1 MKSKI
6 LLLIFYIIFIFNSN
20 LFSNENNKTLKV
32 GLLAPLSGPYSEIG
46 NSLLY
51 SLQLALEEIND
62 RNVIVVPKDSG
73 NNDEEKIN
81 SAINDMR
88 SSGIKVVIGPVSYQE
103 FEVVKKYNDLI
114 FISPSN
120 INPKFSNNTISIG
133 VSLESQLIAL
143 TQFIKKQKKSKTII
157 MYPKNEYL
165 GLVEEKLDNLNLKE
179 IKRFAYSSNPEV
191 LTGEI
196 EILTNY
202 NQRKRNLELR
212 KKMFEDKEDEQSMRE
227 LERLEQLYTLGN
239 VNFDSVIII
248 DFGNNL
254 KSVLTSLVYT
264 DVNQNNVL
272 FTTINQWFDESIFY
286 ENTIKNIYYPSVN
299 YKEFK
304 KYNEKYFE
312 KFKIYPN
319 EITIL
324 AYDALGLI
332 YYAWKKNGKIN
343 SVNDFSFK
351 NKIKGK
357 IGTFSFKNGIVS
369 QELDIY
375 KTENKKFIKY
385 YFFFSIFG
393 KQYIYDPF
401 LFF

>member
-1 MKSKI
+1 MKKKLFVI
-6 LLLIFYIIFIFNSN
+6 IFYILFIFNSN
-20 LFSNENNKTLKV
+20 LLSDENNKILKI
-32 GLLAPLSGPYSEIG
+32 GLLAPLSGPYHEIG

-51 SLQLALEEIND
+51 SLQLALEEIDDENV
-62 RNVIVVPKDSG
+62 VIVPRDSG
-73 NNDEEKIN
+73 FNDKEKLN
-81 SAINDMR
+81 AAIKDMQ
-88 SSGIKVVIGPVSYQE
+88 SKGIKIIIGPTTYKE
-103 FEVVKKYNDLI
+103 FGEVKKYNDLT

-120 INPKFSNNTISIG
+120 IEPDFSNNIISIG

-143 TQFIKKQKKSKTII
+143 TNFIKKQKKSKTII
-157 MYPKNEYL
+157 LYPKNEYL
-165 GLVEEKLDNLNLKE
+165 ELIEKKLNKLNLENTKTF
-179 IKRFAYSSNPEV
+179 IYSPNPEV

-196 EILTNY
+196 ETLTNY
-202 NQRKRNLELR
+202 AQRKRNLELR
-212 KKMFEDKEDEQSMRE
+212 KKMFEDKEDEQSVKA
-227 LERLEQLYTLGN
+227 LEKLDQLYTLGG

-264 DVNQNNVL
+264 DVSQENVL

-286 ENTIKNIYYPSVN
+286 ENTIKNLYYPSVD

-304 KYNEKYFE
+304 KYNKKYFE

-319 EITIL
+319 EVTIL

-332 YYAWKKNGKIN
+332 YYAWKKKGQIN
-343 SVNDFSFK
+343 SINDFSFK

-357 IGTFSFKNGIVS
+357 IGTFSFKDKKVI

-375 KTENKKFIKY
+375 KVDNKKFVK
-385 YFFFSIFG
+385 F
-393 KQYIYDPF
+393 
-401 LFF
+401 

>member
-1 MKSKI
+1 MNSK
-6 LLLIFYIIFIFNSN
+6 FYIFVFYILFALNSN
-20 LFSNENNKTLKV
+20 LLSDENNKNLKV

-46 NSLLY
+46 NSLMY

-62 RNVIVVPKDSG
+62 EKVVIVPRDSG
-73 NNDEEKIN
+73 FKNKEMLDL
-81 SAINDMR
+81 AINDMR
-88 SSGIKVVIGPVSYQE
+88 SNGVKVIIGPTTFEE
-103 FEVVKKYNDLI
+103 FDLVKKFNDLI

-120 INPKFSNNTISIG
+120 INPVFANNIISIG

-143 TQFIKKQKKSKTII
+143 SKFIKEQKKTKTII
-157 MYPKNEYL
+157 MYPKNQYSDL
-165 GLVEEKLDNLNLKE
+165 IKEKLNNLSLKSV
-179 IKRFAYSSNPEV
+179 KTFTYSSNPEI

-202 NQRKRNLELR
+202 TQRKRSLELR
-212 KKMFEDKEDEQSMRE
+212 KKMFEDKEDEQSIKE
-227 LERLEQLYTLGN
+227 LEKLDQLYTLGS

-264 DVNQNNVL
+264 DVNQKDVL

-286 ENTIKNIYYPSVN
+286 ENTIKDLYYPSVN
-299 YKEFK
+299 YQEFK
-304 KYNEKYFE
+304 KYNNKYFK

-332 YYAWKKNGKIN
+332 YYAWKQNGKIN
-343 SVNDFSFK
+343 SINDFLFK

-357 IGTFSFKNGIVS
+357 IGTFSFKNGKVT

-375 KTENKKFIKY
+375 KAANKKFIK
-385 YFFFSIFG
+385 F
-393 KQYIYDPF
+393 
-401 LFF
+401 

>member
-1 MKSKI
+1 MK
-6 LLLIFYIIFIFNSN
+6 
-20 LFSNENNKTLKV
+20 
-32 GLLAPLSGPYSEIG
+32 
-46 NSLLY
+46 
-51 SLQLALEEIND
+51 
-62 RNVIVVPKDSG
+62 VI
-73 NNDEEKIN
+73 
-81 SAINDMR
+81 
-88 SSGIKVVIGPVSYQE
+88 IGPTTFQE
-103 FEVVKKYNDLI
+103 FEKVKKYNDLI

-120 INPKFSNNTISIG
+120 IKPEFSNNVISIG

-143 TQFIKKQKKSKTII
+143 TNFIKKQKKNKTII

-165 GLVEEKLDNLNLKE
+165 ELIEKTLASLNLENTK
-179 IKRFAYSSNPEV
+179 IFNYSPNPEI

-196 EILTNY
+196 EVLTNY
-202 NQRKRNLELR
+202 TQRKRNLELK
-212 KKMFEDKEDEQSMRE
+212 KKMFEDKEDEQSIKE

-264 DVNQNNVL
+264 DVNQDDVL

-286 ENTIKNIYYPSVN
+286 ENTIKSLYYPSVN

-304 KYNEKYFE
+304 KYNKKYFE

-332 YYAWKKNGKIN
+332 YYAWQKNNGIN
-343 SVNDFSFK
+343 SVNDFLFK

-357 IGTFSFKNGIVS
+357 IGTFSFKNGKVT

-375 KTENKKFIKY
+375 KTDKKKFIK
-385 YFFFSIFG
+385 F
-393 KQYIYDPF
+393 
-401 LFF
+401 